1 MKTENSGKESNNGS
15 ILILDL
21 NPDSVICPLM
31 FEPQCSLSSGEEEIS
46 IGKKHIGRDTRRN
59 IYVLASWEL
68 QVVLL
73 WQLSRDAN
81 RKQVYKLLKK
91 ECTR

>member
-46 IGKKHIGRDTRRN
+46 VGKKLRKRYKEKYLRARILE
-59 IYVLASWEL
+59 IASGAL
-68 QVVLL
+68 VATVKRCQ
-73 WQLSRDAN
+73 
-81 RKQVYKLLKK
+81 
-91 ECTR
+91 

>member
-46 IGKKHIGRDTRRN
+46 VGKKLRKRYKEKHLRARILE
-59 IYVLASWEL
+59 IASGAL
-68 QVVLL
+68 VATVKRCQ
-73 WQLSRDAN
+73 
-81 RKQVYKLLKK
+81 
-91 ECTR
+91 

>member
-15 ILILDL
+15 ILILDR

-46 IGKKHIGRDTRRN
+46 VGKKLGKRYKEKHLRARILE
-59 IYVLASWEL
+59 IASGAL
-68 QVVLL
+68 VATVKRCQ
-73 WQLSRDAN
+73 
-81 RKQVYKLLKK
+81 
-91 ECTR
+91 

>member
-31 FEPQCSLSSGEEEIS
+31 FEPQYSLSSGEEEIS
-46 IGKKHIGRDTRRN
+46 VGMKLRKRYKEKHLRARILG
-59 IYVLASWEL
+59 IASGAL
-68 QVVLL
+68 VATVKRCQ
-73 WQLSRDAN
+73 
-81 RKQVYKLLKK
+81 
-91 ECTR
+91 

>member
-31 FEPQCSLSSGEEEIS
+31 FEPQCSLSSGEEIS
-46 IGKKHIGRDTRRN
+46 IGKKHRKRYKEKHLRARILG
-59 IYVLASWEL
+59 IASGAL
-68 QVVLL
+68 VATVKRCQ
-73 WQLSRDAN
+73 
-81 RKQVYKLLKK
+81 
-91 ECTR
+91 